1 MTFKKIEFKNKQEPA
16 VSAQNLNLL
25 QDNIED
31 ALTEIENSINE
42 AATLIDDINGEE
54 I

>member
-1 MTFKKIEFKNKQEPA
+1 MTLKKIEFKNNQEPA
-16 VSAQNLNLL
+16 VSAQNLNLM

-31 ALTEIENSINE
+31 ALTEIENSISG
-42 AATLIDDINGEE
+42 ASTLIDDINGEE